1 LTGEY
6 PSTDIA
12 EREHKPFGY
21 HTPPN
26 VRSLIE
32 AISMRPSLLPLL
44 LLLALPATALTQSA
58 PTLSPASRPEDVGL
72 SSARLGRIDALV
84 NELIARQGIPGA
96 VVLIARDG
104 RIAYH
109 QAYGFRDSET
119 REPLRPDDI
128 FRIASQ
134 SKAIVS
140 LAVMMLWEEG
150 RFLLDDPVSRY
161 LPAFA
166 EPTVLTAFHAADTTY
181 ETEPARSEI
190 TIRQLLTHTSG
201 IDYAV
206 IGSEEFNAIYA
217 KAGVPSGIGND
228 RDRIG
233 EKMDILGTLPLKHH
247 PGERFTYGLN
257 TDVLGYLVEVVSG
270 EPLDRFLRTRI
281 FDPLD
286 MEDTWF
292 YLPADRHDR
301 LVTLHDG
308 QTGKAVPIDGA
319 AYDQRDPEYPTL
331 PGTYFSGGAGLSSTV
346 EDYATFLQLFR
357 SGGQYNGVRL
367 LSRKTVELILTDQLP
382 AMRNEFGLG
391 FGLETEDNDHRSPL
405 SIGSFS
411 WGGAFNTHYWADP
424 EERLIGLIFTNI
436 YNTEHW
442 SIGDKFKVLTYQAIE
457 R

>member
-1 LTGEY
+1 
-6 PSTDIA
+6 
-12 EREHKPFGY
+12 
-21 HTPPN
+21 
-26 VRSLIE
+26 
-32 AISMRPSLLPLL
+32 MRLFLLLL
-44 LLLALPATALTQSA
+44 LLLAAPATAVGQSTTTLT
-58 PTLSPASRPEDVGL
+58 PASRPEEVGL
-72 SSARLGRIDALV
+72 SAARLGRIDAMVGDLV
-84 NELIARQGIPGA
+84 ARQEIPGA

-109 QAYGFRDSET
+109 KAYGVRDTET
-119 REPLRPDDI
+119 GEPMRPDDI

-150 RFLLDDPVSRY
+150 HFLLDDPVLRY
-161 LPAFA
+161 LPTFA
-166 EPTVLTAFHAADTTY
+166 EPSVLTTFNAADTTY

-233 EKMDILGTLPLKHH
+233 DKMDILGTLPLKHH

-281 FDPLD
+281 FEPLGMD
-286 MEDTWF
+286 DTWF
-292 YLPADRHDR
+292 YLPVGKHDR

-308 QTGKAVPIDGA
+308 QTGQAVPIDGA
-319 AYDQRDPEYPTL
+319 AYDQQDPDYPTL

-346 EDYATFLQLFR
+346 EDYAAFLQLFLN
-357 SGGQYNGVRL
+357 GGEYNGVRL
-367 LSRKTVELILTDQLP
+367 LSPKTVELVLTDQLP
-382 AMRNEFGLG
+382 EMRNEFGLG
-391 FGLETEDNDHRSPL
+391 FGLETEANDHRTPL
-405 SIGSFS
+405 TIGSFS

-424 EERLIGLIFTNI
+424 QERLIGLIYTNI

-442 SIGDKFKVLTYQAIE
+442 SIGDRFKVLTYQAVE